1 MVPLNTFSNEILTPQ
16 GLILTQNVT
25 FCPFKLACND
35 QEGEDTS
42 KVEDKESSVIF
53 KVEDLVKLVFL
64 ASNPRRRFLA
74 PNKNPWPMPSDFTNL
89 MQML

>member
-1 MVPLNTFSNEILTPQ
+1 MILKPGAKDKMTRNDPQ
-16 GLILTQNVT
+16 QDKKGKILV
-25 FCPFKLACND
+25 
-35 QEGEDTS
+35 
-42 KVEDKESSVIF
+42 KVEDKESSAIF
-53 KVEDLVKLVFL
+53 KVEYLVKLVFL